1 MVEPQKRS
9 MTTTQRMRP
18 VRDEASFTRN
28 LRYEIAGVE
37 GRAMLGSSTFS
48 IILGVLWVLLVLF
61 GPQTKADRLLPP
73 DEAPIEVTVEPPP
86 PPEEPIKT
94 ETAPAAPVVAAPKAK
109 AAPDAAA
116 AARKAQRQAAQIAGA
131 FGAAAPGPANGPV
144 GDVSNV
150 LRGVA
155 VANNSTPAGAATAG
169 KQVLAYGQGGAGS
182 RTPGRG
188 DIGNGSGGTA
198 GIGGVT
204 GGGGFGQQGV
214 RISAPRVVGAPSVGG
229 VGRDVGELGTAVR
242 EHQSQLQFC
251 YQEYG
256 LKVNPSL
263 AGSITLSLS
272 LTGTG
277 AVTNAVV
284 TNRTWSGPGSD
295 AAESCILQRARGWH
309 FPASQAGAGTFE
321 FTFNFNK

>member
-1 MVEPQKRS
+1 MAEPTRPRS
-9 MTTTQRMRP
+9 TTTQQMRR
-18 VRDEASFTRN
+18 VRDDASFTRN
-28 LRYEIAGVE
+28 LRYEIASVE

-48 IILGVLWVLLVLF
+48 ITLGVLWILLVLF
-61 GPQTKADRLLPP
+61 GPRTQVDRLLPP
-73 DEAPIEVTVEPPP
+73 DETPIEVKFEPPP

-94 ETAPAAPVVAAPKAK
+94 EEAPAAVKAPVVAAPKAGK
-109 AAPDAAA
+109 SAAGPPKPDKAAA
-116 AARKAQRQAAQIAGA
+116 AIAGA
-131 FGAAAPGPANGPV
+131 FGAPGPTNGPV

-155 VANNSTPAGAATAG
+155 VANNATPAGAATQG

-182 RTPGRG
+182 RTPGRADMG
-188 DIGNGSGGTA
+188 GSGGTS

-204 GGGGFGQQGV
+204 GGGGFGATAVG
-214 RISAPRVVGAPSVGG
+214 ISAPRVINAPSVGG

-263 AGSITLSLS
+263 AGSVTLSLAM
-272 LTGTG
+272 TGTG
-277 AVTNAVV
+277 AVTNATV
-284 TNRTWSGPGSD
+284 TRRTWSGPGSD
-295 AAESCILQRARGWH
+295 AAESCILQRARAWH
-309 FPASQAGAGTFE
+309 FPASQAGGGTFE